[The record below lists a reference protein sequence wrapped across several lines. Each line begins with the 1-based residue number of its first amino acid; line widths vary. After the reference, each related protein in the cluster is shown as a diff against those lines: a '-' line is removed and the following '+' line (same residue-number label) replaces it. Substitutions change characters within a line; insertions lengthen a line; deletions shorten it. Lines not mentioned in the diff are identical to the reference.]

1 MRVFR
6 SMESL
11 SNALIDSIRF
21 LAKDKRRVEIMDE
34 LIKKALWIPEELHKD
49 IKIFAIQNS
58 LTIEQ
63 ATQMLIKL
71 GMVTY
76 EAEKGYDSV

>member
-21 LAKDKRRVEIMDE
+21 LAKDDTKSLHYYQINFN
-34 LIKKALWIPEELHKD
+34 IKKESRNH
-49 IKIFAIQNS
+49 
-58 LTIEQ
+58 
-63 ATQMLIKL
+63 
-71 GMVTY
+71 G
-76 EAEKGYDSV
+76 

>member
-1 MRVFR
+1 
-6 SMESL
+6 
-11 SNALIDSIRF
+11 
-21 LAKDKRRVEIMDE
+21 MDE
-34 LIKKALWIPEELHKD
+34 KNKKALWIPEALHKD
-49 IKIFAIQNS
+49 IKIFAIENN

-63 ATQMLIKL
+63 ASQMLIKL

>member
-21 LAKDKRRVEIMDE
+21 LAKDSTKSLLYYTINFN
-34 LIKKALWIPEELHKD
+34 IKKESR
-49 IKIFAIQNS
+49 NY
-58 LTIEQ
+58 
-63 ATQMLIKL
+63 
-71 GMVTY
+71 G
-76 EAEKGYDSV
+76 